1 MKFSTK
7 SKNLQLISNLKLK
20 ESIIPKFRYFS
31 VQEWQKKKIRILD
44 EVNQF
49 LDNKISIRSSYFLED
64 NLNSSMA
71 GEFEGF
77 QNVKNDRKKSKY
89 SQIN

>member
-31 VQEWQKKKIRILD
+31 VQEWQKKKIRIPFTRLD
-44 EVNQF
+44 
-49 LDNKISIRSSYFLED
+49 SI
-64 NLNSSMA
+64 A
-71 GEFEGF
+71 A
-77 QNVKNDRKKSKY
+77 
-89 SQIN
+89 SQALIESGHGAESEIFWNPSLQQAFSD